1 MDKTIDLERDPFTG
15 VYHAPGDK
23 PRCALV
29 DIDLGKVEARLL
41 AAYLSDPERFHDA
54 MFDTFA

>member
-1 MDKTIDLERDPFTG
+1 MDTRPESISSLEQLS
-15 VYHAPGDK
+15 APGDK

-41 AAYLSDPERFHDA
+41 AAYLSDPEGFHDA